1 MDCMKKRSLKIW
13 IFSLL
18 LLLPIDLIN
27 QNQVNKSVL
36 GNGATNTNN
45 ASNSLKGTIGQ
56 TVIGSTNN
64 GSYIN
69 NQGFWYVANINV
81 EAPTVSISEDT
92 DADSVTAVYTARVV
106 SDGGSQILERGI
118 IISTT
123 PNPTLSDYLFKDT
136 VYADTG
142 SYTIRFRGLQN
153 STRYYARAYAIN
165 VKGTSYSPAQDVLVH
180 DQDGVS
186 SEMER
191 GVPNHD
197 GNGDGIP
204 DYAQMNVVSFS
215 SIYRNHGYLT
225 IEVDPSFEIINAIN
239 KIQTEDRLNYFYPYG
254 ITTFSIAAD
263 SVAVT
268 FYYHDVDDLKSFT
281 YRKQNNLGQWYDFPN
296 VEFEQVVI
304 NGRTVAKITLMLYDG
319 GLGDADSEVNGV
331 ILDPGGPAISTPLI
345 SSSTVPSSLLV
356 NATSIPTL
364 SEWARI
370 LAILFFITFGIY
382 ITYKR
387 KYLVV

>member
-1 MDCMKKRSLKIW
+1 MKKRNLKIW

-18 LLLPIDLIN
+18 LLLPIELIN

-36 GNGATNTNN
+36 GNGATNSNN
-45 ASNSLKGTIGQ
+45 TTNSLKGTIGQ

-64 GSYIN
+64 STYIN

-92 DADSVTAVYTARVV
+92 DADSVTATYSARVV

-118 IISTT
+118 LISLS
-123 PNPTLSDYLFKDT
+123 PNPTLSDYLYKDT

-142 SYTIRFRGLQN
+142 SYTVRFGGLQN

-165 VKGTSYSPAQDVLVH
+165 VKGTSYSPSQDVLVH

-191 GVPNHD
+191 GVPNQD

-204 DYAQMNVVSFS
+204 DYAQMNVVSFT

-225 IEVDPSFEIINAIN
+225 IEVDNGFEIIDAIN
-239 KIQTEDRLNYFYPYG
+239 KIQTEDRMNYFYPYG

-268 FYYHDVDDLKSFT
+268 FYYHDVDNLENFT
-281 YRKQNNLGQWYDFPN
+281 YRKLNQLGNWYDFPN

-319 GLGDADSEVNGV
+319 GLGDSDGEVNGV
-331 ILDPGGPAISTPLI
+331 ILDPGGPAILTPLI
-345 SSSTVPSSLLV
+345 SSSTVPAALLT
-356 NATSIPTL
+356 NAVSIPTL

-370 LAILFFITFGIY
+370 ISVMIFISLGSY
-382 ITYKR
+382 LSYKR
-387 KYLVV
+387 KVAIM